1 MREMISATETN
12 RPPALRRSLREDYL
26 YATDLPQTA
35 AEDAVDAF
43 CQRANK
49 AGWRTEKNGGWIQL
63 DPPAA
68 LLREKVFP
76 GPCGREAKACA
87 SLLRRH
93 PSGRRSGQ
101 REIRLLIKAG
111 EESANAFEKACEAL
125 HREWAAALRNREGLP
140 EIPDEIFGEEQIQ

>member
-1 MREMISATETN
+1 MREMISATETK

-43 CQRANK
+43 CQRAKK
-49 AGWRTEKNGGWIQL
+49 AGWRTEKNEGWIQL

-68 LLREKVFP
+68 SLNDQVYQ
-76 GPCGREAKACA
+76 GPYGMEAKACA

-93 PSGRRSGQ
+93 PSERRSGQ
-101 REIRLLIKAG
+101 REKRLLIKAG
-111 EESANAFEKACEAL
+111 EESADAFEKACEAL

-140 EIPDEIFGEEQIQ
+140 EIPDEVFGEEQIK